1 MQLHIV
7 LTKRILYIVVD
18 YQYNYEGSCDIYMC
32 SIINSIRKLRKINI
46 VQNEFQKNISY
57 FCCLLLFLNFFLH
70 SKLFILFLFLFL
82 FYIHYIMLHSL
93 VILITL

>member
-46 VQNEFQKNISY
+46 VQNEFQKKYLIFLLSLIIS
-57 FCCLLLFLNFFLH
+57 
-70 SKLFILFLFLFL
+70 
-82 FYIHYIMLHSL
+82 
-93 VILITL
+93 